1 MSLKTNI
8 EHIFLENT
16 DYANPSQAVNQASSL
31 NALSAD
37 LYTDSRRFIY
47 ELLQNADDSSLD
59 NTTVKVWIK
68 VFQDNLVIAHSGE
81 PFTPRDLQGI
91 CNVNNG
97 TKKSD
102 PTKTG
107 YKGIGFK
114 SVFGQSDKVTIF
126 SNAEYFRFDSSFQF
140 VWKWETS
147 KADWEQNNDR
157 KFQFP
162 WQIIPIYTKVH
173 EVSEPIDQFLKSIK
187 ANVATIIKLKNTK
200 ETSIAIE
207 DLSQNINMFLFLKN
221 ISEINFEVTEQITVE
236 IKRKDSD
243 KITLKNSKDSKTEW
257 LINTVSLIVPEDV
270 KTVLKEERN
279 IPDKLLNANSI
290 ELTLAAKVGIEGIII
305 LTSQERLLYSYLPTD
320 ETKYSFPVL
329 VNASFLTSANRETL
343 HSDSKWNQWLFKN
356 IAIEIFKWISKLVK
370 TEIKF
375 QAYQLIPKET
385 INDELGK
392 KFNEGIKDALKNIPF
407 VMSKDDS
414 LEKIEDTIVD
424 FTFLSEKYF
433 VGDEPIKKFI
443 DNYETTGIISSK
455 KFAKKT
461 GFGSDFKKLGAKCF
475 DWKDLPAF
483 LNSTNFTNTHTL
495 TNNIQLIQCF
505 KNLCDSENVRDISKE
520 ILLNF
525 PFIWDHK
532 NSIKRPNQVCFP
544 AADDQSWNNPKSD
557 LSFLHQELQNW
568 LLGDTEMR
576 AWLETLGMTE
586 KTDITYITQ
595 TIIPYIDSY
604 VTLENAI
611 QTIQDLFNLYKKGD
625 LNEKLIKQLS
635 EINLLTQQDSLL
647 PAKECFLSNFYN
659 PRLKIEEILELDIY
673 VNKSYCVK
681 ITEKDEWKRFLK
693 IMGVNE
699 GISSISYEKTRKHDL
714 TQKHLFKIEYFEEK
728 DKYFQ
733 PFLTKFNADE
743 YLNLKTL
750 TFLLYTSEITFAK
763 LFWNDIITNLDLDDL
778 DSSAIAFWGNSG
790 HPGRSSGDEV
800 ANYLK
805 WFVKNNECIP
815 TSMGICQKA
824 NNIFINTEDIVKLS
838 GNYLSVFSGGDL
850 SQNWKAFF
858 NFKTNLQLVDYLKIL
873 KNIVSDINEKGKA
886 KKDNYQ
892 RIQSIYSELLDKCTN
907 WSSDDISEV
916 EEWAKT
922 GYLLNTKKKFTECTT
937 LNYFIDGNE
946 SIFQDQFYFIELS
959 AENKRHPNIAKLLN
973 LFKVKILNQSDF
985 ELVHS
990 RKEECLTL
998 KDHLKT
1004 IIPYFKIWINE
1015 DTTDDNTREYL
1026 ENIQVQIEK
1035 LKIYQAEELKIKYA
1049 DYNFVKSVNVHFNE
1063 RILFVTSP
1071 WNSNN
1076 VLLKLP
1082 EVLCRYFYLLGHD
1095 KKLDFLLRST
1105 VEEVR
1110 EYFAQEGIIIPEDL
1124 QNTDSKIEPQNLSV
1138 QMPIQSFNSFTDF
1151 ETAYSEGSISSEFFH
1166 VSRSEFENLKRAE
1179 SLISRSVSNIIEHLN
1194 KLSEYDCKNYYEIA
1208 RSIIGG
1214 ITKNGNDITVVA
1226 RPSDGDKVLL
1236 FYTSEFDVLEYVDAE
1251 FWCED
1256 GLNTPKQITLGLL
1269 LKQTGINRI
1278 PIINID
1284 ISKSDIE
1291 TLLNTPKSEKF
1302 DFEAVPFVP
1311 QKIAKIISSYANT
1324 NGGTLIFGLKENNPT
1339 SNDIV
1344 GLSPDFR
1351 VVDITKRAIS
1361 LLSPIPTVTY
1371 DWLTSGEK
1379 SIFVIKTE
1387 KADQDI
1393 LFESQKYI
1401 RREADSVLEEKASE
1415 RHTTLNVTG
1424 FRKTVAIIIAI
1435 EDYAPRDENQITKV
1449 KYANND
1455 ALRFKETL
1463 INSMNVDENDILMFV
1478 NDKALKS
1485 SLEYDLY
1492 GLFNLLTDEDRLI
1505 FYYVGHGFH
1514 NGITNYLSTYDMH
1527 KHHISETAVSLRK
1540 VLLDPL
1546 RKSKCKNAL
1555 IFIDACAQSFQD
1567 EYERSQISDVNV
1579 EELIIL
1585 NNEFPYYA
1593 TFLSCQPGQ
1602 SSYSSDVLNNGIWTH
1617 HLVKAISGQVPE
1629 VIYNNKYITDT
1640 LLKDYLSNSVAIYT
1654 KEELGNDQNPKAI
1667 LDSSCENVIVIL
1679 GEKIKN

>member
-1 MSLKTNI
+1 MSLETNI

-31 NALSAD
+31 NALSGD

-68 VFQDNLVIAHSGE
+68 VFQDNLVVGHSGK

-114 SVFGQSDKVTIF
+114 SVFGQSDNVTIF
-126 SNAEYFRFDSSFQF
+126 SNGEYFRFDSSYPF
-140 VWKWETS
+140 KWGWDDIS
-147 KADWEQNNDR
+147 KIDWEQKNDR

-162 WQIIPIYTKVH
+162 WQIIPIYTEVH
-173 EVSEPIDQFLKSIK
+173 DVSEPIDQFLKSIN

-200 ETSIAIE
+200 ETTQAID

-221 ISEINFEVTEQITVE
+221 ISEINFEVIEPIKVE
-236 IKRKDSD
+236 IKRNDND

-257 LINTVSLIVPEDV
+257 LINAICLIIPEEV
-270 KTVLKEERN
+270 KTVLKDERN
-279 IPDKLLNANSI
+279 IPDKLLNAKTI
-290 ELTLAAKVGIEGIII
+290 ELSLAAKVGLEGIIR
-305 LTSQERLLYSYLPTD
+305 LTSQERLIYSYLPTD
-320 ETKYSFPVL
+320 ETKYFFPVL
-329 VNASFLTSANRETL
+329 VNTSFLTSSNRESL
-343 HSDSKWNQWLFKN
+343 HADSKWNQWLFKN

-375 QAYQLIPKET
+375 QAYQLIPNET
-385 INDELGK
+385 ITDELGK
-392 KFNEGIKDALKNIPF
+392 KFNEGIKEALKNVYF
-407 VMSKDDS
+407 VISKDDS
-414 LEKIEDTIVD
+414 LVKIEDTIVD
-424 FTFLSEKYF
+424 FTFLSEKLF
-433 VGDEPIKKFI
+433 IGEEPIKKFI

-455 KFAKKT
+455 KFAKNT

-483 LNSTNFTNTHTL
+483 LISSSFTNTHTL
-495 TNNIQLIQCF
+495 VNNIQLIQCF
-505 KNLCDSENVRDISKE
+505 KILCDSENVRDISKE
-520 ILLNF
+520 TLLNL

-544 AADDQSWNNPKSD
+544 AADDKSWNNPKSD

-568 LLGDTEMR
+568 LLGDAETR

-595 TIIPYIDSY
+595 TIIPHIDNY

-625 LNEKLIKQLS
+625 LEDKLIKQLS
-635 EINLLTQQDSLL
+635 GINLLTQQDSLL
-647 PAKECFLSNFYN
+647 PARECFLSDFYN

-681 ITEKDEWKRFLK
+681 ITEKDQWKHFLK

-763 LFWNDIITNLDLDDL
+763 LFWNDIITNLDLDDV
-778 DSSAIAFWGNSG
+778 DSPSIAFWGNPG

-824 NNIFINTEDIVKLS
+824 NNVFINTEDIAKLS
-838 GNYLSVFSGGDL
+838 GSYLPIYSGGDL

-873 KNIVSDINEKGKA
+873 KNIASDINEKGKA
-886 KKDNYQ
+886 KKDNFH
-892 RIQSIYSELLDKCTN
+892 RIQSIYKELLDKCTN

-916 EEWAKT
+916 EEWANT
-922 GYLLNTKKKFTECTT
+922 GSFLNTKKKFTECET

-959 AENKRHPNIAKLLN
+959 AENKRHPNIANFLN

-990 RKEECLTL
+990 QEEECLTL
-998 KDHLKT
+998 IDHLKT
-1004 IIPYFKIWINE
+1004 IIPYFKIWINK

-1026 ENIQVQIEK
+1026 VNIEVQIEK
-1035 LKIYQAEELKIKYA
+1035 LEIYQAEELKIKYA
-1049 DYNFVKSVNVHFNE
+1049 DYDFVKNVNVHFNE
-1063 RILFVTSP
+1063 TILFITNP
-1071 WNSNN
+1071 WYSNN

-1082 EVLCRYFYLLGHD
+1082 EVLCRYLHLSGHD
-1095 KKLDFLLRST
+1095 KKLDFLLRSS
-1105 VEEVR
+1105 VEEVQ

-1124 QNTDSKIEPQNLSV
+1124 LNTYSKIGTQSLTV
-1138 QMPIQSFNSFTDF
+1138 QMSTQSFNSFADF
-1151 ETAYSEGSISSEFFH
+1151 ETAYSEGVISPEFFH
-1166 VSRSEFENLKRAE
+1166 VSRSEFENLKRVE

-1194 KLSEYDCKNYYEIA
+1194 KLPEYDCKDHYEIA

-1256 GLNTPKQITLGLL
+1256 GLNMPKQITLGLL

-1278 PIINID
+1278 PIRNID
-1284 ISKSDIE
+1284 ISKLDIE
-1291 TLLNTPKSEKF
+1291 TLLNAPKSEKF

-1311 QKIAKIISSYANT
+1311 QKIAKIISSFANT

-1339 SNDIV
+1339 SNEIV
-1344 GLSPDFR
+1344 GLSTDFR
-1351 VVDITKRAIS
+1351 VVDITKKAIS
-1361 LLSPIPTVTY
+1361 LLFPIPTVTY
-1371 DWLTSGEK
+1371 NYLISGGE

-1401 RREADSVLEEKASE
+1401 RREANSVLVEKVSE
-1415 RHTTLNVTG
+1415 RQIMLNVSN

-1435 EDYAPRDENQITKV
+1435 EDYAPKDENQITKV

-1455 ALRFKETL
+1455 ALSFKETL

-1527 KHHISETAVSLRK
+1527 KHHISETAVSLSK

-1546 RKSKCKNAL
+1546 KKSKCKNAL

-1629 VIYNNKYITDT
+1629 VIYNNKYVTDT
-1640 LLKDYLSNSVAIYT
+1640 LLKDYLSKSVARYT
-1654 KEELGNDQNPKAI
+1654 KEELGKDQNPKAI
-1667 LDSSCENVIVIL
+1667 LDSSHENIIVIYDEHL
-1679 GEKIKN
+1679 